1 MRRAKF
7 QRSIPFRLAVLFIS
21 LFLGSF
27 LLSGISAYQFMRN
40 EFAKRDD
47 RLIQTNFEVYASS
60 YRTDGIRDLTDNINL
75 QIAASSDGESIFQL
89 VAPNGDILASNIPQ
103 IKPKPGWSTVN
114 GAILEKDADL
124 SFRLYAGSFDG
135 YRLVL
140 GANNEDLKSLEEI
153 ALTSF
158 GWATLV
164 SLVLAVGGAVLIASR
179 ARRRFDAVRIT
190 MDQVSEGNLEAR
202 VPLVGNGDDLDVLS
216 DDINVALSRLGHLVE
231 GMRQVSNDIAHELKT
246 PLNRLKIQIESA
258 LEKQTKGRRVAKQ
271 LQAANDEVD
280 RISETFAALLRIA
293 QIESGARKARF
304 TRLDLRS
311 IVDEIAEIYTEVA
324 ADASLQIRFSRPA
337 TEVPVSGDRELL
349 VQMLAN
355 LVENSI
361 RHCTAGAKIDITADL
376 NGGKPRIT
384 VADDGPGIP
393 DTERANVV
401 RRLYRLDKSR
411 TTPGA
416 GLGLALVKAV
426 ADLHEALLTFEDNQ
440 PGLRV
445 RLVFAAG

>member
-27 LLSGISAYQFMRN
+27 LLSGIAAYQFMRG

-75 QIAASSDGESIFQL
+75 QIAATSDGENIFQL
-89 VAPNGDILASNIPQ
+89 VAPNGDVLASNIPQ

-114 GAILEKDADL
+114 GATLGKDSDL
-124 SFRLYAGSFDG
+124 SFRIYDGSFDG

-153 ALTSF
+153 ALASF
-158 GWATLV
+158 GWATLF

-179 ARRRFDAVRIT
+179 ARQRFDAVRIT

-258 LEKQTKGRRVAKQ
+258 LEKQAKGRRVASE

-304 TRLDLRS
+304 ARLDLRD
-311 IVDEIAEIYTEVA
+311 IVDEIAEIYAAVA
-324 ADASLQIRFSRPA
+324 ADSSLQIHFSDSKI
-337 TEVPVSGDRELL
+337 EVPVSGDHELL
-349 VQMLAN
+349 VQSLAN

-361 RHCTAGAKIDITADL
+361 RHCPAGATIDVAVDL
-376 NGGKPRIT
+376 HNGKSRIT
-384 VADDGPGIP
+384 VADNGPGIP
-393 DTERANVV
+393 QTERGNVV

-426 ADLHEALLTFEDNQ
+426 ADLHGASLSFEDNM

-445 RLVFAAG
+445 ELTFEGG